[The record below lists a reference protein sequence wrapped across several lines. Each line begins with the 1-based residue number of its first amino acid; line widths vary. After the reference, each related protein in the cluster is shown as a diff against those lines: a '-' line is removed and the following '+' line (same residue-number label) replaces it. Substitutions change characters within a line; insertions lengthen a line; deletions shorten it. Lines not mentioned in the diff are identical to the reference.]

1 MTNELTKVCPKCG
14 RELPLNE
21 FYKNKTRKDGLQI
34 YCKECQKES
43 DKLYRENHTDDISK
57 YQKEYRENNHSYVLK
72 RAKKYNECVKNPSC
86 PRVGR
91 LGAQFEVFICEI
103 CGAEFRRLKNQ
114 VDWNYE
120 HRGTLPKYCSK
131 ECQFEAMRKTHK
143 SKYAKEIERIK
154 KEVG

>member
-1 MTNELTKVCPKCG
+1 MTDEPTKKCPKCG
-14 RELPLNE
+14 RELPVSE
-21 FYKNKTRKDGLQI
+21 FHKNKTHKDGLSG

-43 DKLYRENHTDDISK
+43 NKLYSENHHEEKLK
-57 YQKEYRENNHSYVLK
+57 YLKEYRENNHSYVS
-72 RAKKYNECVKNPSC
+72 KKQHKYYKCVINPSC
-86 PRVGR
+86 PRVGKN
-91 LGAQFEVFICEI
+91 GAKFEIFTCEI
-103 CGAEFRRLKNQ
+103 CGNEFRRRKTQ